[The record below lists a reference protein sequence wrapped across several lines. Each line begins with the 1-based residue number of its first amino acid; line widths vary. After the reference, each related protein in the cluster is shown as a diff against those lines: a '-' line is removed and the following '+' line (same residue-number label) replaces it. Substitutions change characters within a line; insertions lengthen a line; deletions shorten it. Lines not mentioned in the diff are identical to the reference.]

1 MLQYLLIALGGAGG
15 ALSRYGVGR
24 LCQSWFPSLS
34 WPIGTFAVNI
44 VGSALIGVAYVL
56 ITERG
61 SVHTDWRYV
70 LMVGFFGAFT
80 TFSTFSLEAVAM
92 LESGRV
98 VLAFSYMLASLSLCV
113 LACWLGI
120 IATR

>member
-1 MLQYLLIALGGAGG
+1 MLHYLLIALGGASG
-15 ALSRYGVGR
+15 ALSRYGVAR
-24 LCQSWFPSLS
+24 FCQFAVPPSH
-34 WPIGTFAVNI
+34 WPVATFAVN
-44 VGSALIGVAYVL
+44 VTGSALIGVVYVL

-61 SVHTDWRYV
+61 SLHSDWRYV

-80 TFSTFSLEAVAM
+80 TFSTFSLESVAM
-92 LESGRV
+92 LEAGRPL
-98 VLAFSYMLASLSLCV
+98 LALGYMFTTLTTCV

>member
-1 MLQYLLIALGGAGG
+1 VLQYLLIALGGASG

-24 LCQSWFPSLS
+24 FCQVLPASQ
-34 WPIGTFAVNI
+34 WPVATFAVN
-44 VGSALIGVAYVL
+44 VLGSAAIGVVYVL
-56 ITERG
+56 ITER
-61 SVHTDWRYV
+61 STLHSDWRYV

-80 TFSTFSLEAVAM
+80 TFSTFSLESVAL
-92 LESGRV
+92 LEAGKPL
-98 VLAFSYMLASLSLCV
+98 LALAYMLTTVTTCV